1 MSDSGTDENARAW
14 AALLAEFERRQSL
27 AQAMGG
33 EEKLAR
39 RRAGGKRNVREFIE
53 LLADDGSFR
62 ELGTL
67 VGGHSYHGE
76 PPLAADALVGGL
88 GRIDGR
94 EVVLA
99 CEDFTVSGGSIG
111 HGSAAKRLRLA
122 RLARQERCPFILVL
136 DGAGARASNAFERYP
151 YAPNDLQELVALS
164 GQVPTLALVLGSS
177 AGHGILSGVLTD
189 FVIALEDAS
198 LFAAG
203 PPLVE
208 AALGEKVS
216 KEELGGAAMHA
227 RESGVVHNLAADEND
242 AVALIRRY
250 LSFLP
255 SNAWEYPPLRDDG
268 ADRGERRLD
277 DILDLV
283 PCNNRQ
289 GYDMR
294 KVLQLLADEGGF
306 FEFQPLY
313 GSSLLTGFVRLGGE
327 PCAVLANQ
335 PLVLA
340 GSITAPAAL
349 KASHFLQLVNA
360 WHLPVLFL
368 TDNPGIMSGSKAE
381 REGTLRAAARMYQ
394 AQARLAVPK
403 LHVTLRKAFGFG
415 SSLMAMNP
423 FDQQTLSVAFPGIS
437 LGGLPAG
444 SGSKAAKL
452 DDERAAQLAAAVASG
467 AWTTGDTMAFDEIID
482 PRELRNVFLRGLAL
496 ARGRRAA
503 APEPARTPGIG
514 V

>member
-1 MSDSGTDENARAW
+1 MTQDSSNAREW
-14 AALLAEFERRQSL
+14 ALLLEEFERRQQQ
-27 AQAMGG
+27 ARAMGG
-33 EEKLAR
+33 ENRLER
-39 RRAGGKRNVREFIE
+39 RREAGLCNARELIA
-53 LLADDGSFR
+53 LLCDQDSFC

-67 VGGHSYHGE
+67 VGGHSYQGE
-76 PPLAADALVGGL
+76 TTQPADALVGGL
-88 GRIDGR
+88 ARIDGR
-94 EVVLA
+94 PVVLA

-111 HGSAAKRLRLA
+111 HGTAAKRLRLA
-122 RLARQERCPFILVL
+122 RLARQERCPFILIL

-151 YAPNDLQELVALS
+151 YAPNDLQELVSLS
-164 GQVPTLALVLGSS
+164 GEVPTVALVLGSS
-177 AGHGILSGVLTD
+177 AGHGILSGVLMD
-189 FVIALEDAS
+189 FVIALENAS

-216 KEELGGAAMHA
+216 KEALGGALMHA
-227 RESGVVHNLAADEND
+227 RESGVVHNLAANEQ
-242 AVALIRRY
+242 AAAAMIRRY

-255 SNAWEYPPLRDDG
+255 ANAWEYPPLTIVG
-268 ADRGERRLD
+268 EDRGPRRLD
-277 DILDLV
+277 AMLDIV

-289 GYDMR
+289 AYDMR
-294 KVLQLLADEGGF
+294 KVLTLLADQGDF

-313 GSSLLTGFVRLGGE
+313 GNSLLTGFLRLGGE
-327 PCAVLANQ
+327 ACAVVANQ

-340 GSITAPAAL
+340 GSITANAAS
-349 KASHFLQLVNA
+349 KAAHFLQLANA

-394 AQARLAVPK
+394 AQARLSVPK

-452 DDERAAQLAAAVASG
+452 DDERAAQLAAAVTSG
-467 AWTTGDTMAFDEIID
+467 AWITGDTMAFDEIID
-482 PRELRNVFLRGLAL
+482 PRELRNIFLHAL
-496 ARGRRAA
+496 RVSRQRRSLAA
-503 APEPARTPGIG
+503 APVTTSGIG
-514 V
+514 C